1 MIYSTCTGWRVYAT
15 TTGAMAY
22 VVPIHRASSIR
33 HALKLQ
39 FLKPEEESLVVAL
52 VPSTLLGSPVHAMHE
67 DIPGHGHGA
76 NDIGI

>member
-1 MIYSTCTGWRVYAT
+1 
-15 TTGAMAY
+15 MAY

-52 VPSTLLGSPVHAMHE
+52 VLPLLL
-67 DIPGHGHGA
+67 PGLRGHLLTGWVTC
-76 NDIGI
+76 DVI